1 MPLTTLGEVTILKSD
16 RARSDNHAPATHV
29 DSFPRYSH
37 LYSARSTHSIPL
49 FGLEPFVLGDH
60 SVRDQMGAERSRG
73 AACGRIF
80 HDADSREKPP
90 RMRQR
95 RSTDRIQAV
104 AITAF
109 ASKRSN
115 QRSKFLRVDLN
126 ALQIGEGTKRHE
138 QMPGF
143 ACRHHA
149 GCESGHTQHVSLD
162 RKGA

>member
-1 MPLTTLGEVTILKSD
+1 MPDPTTTHPPPTSIRSPDTRTSILPGRLIPSPCSVLNHSSSGTI
-16 RARSDNHAPATHV
+16 PYATKW
-29 DSFPRYSH
+29 
-37 LYSARSTHSIPL
+37 A
-49 FGLEPFVLGDH
+49 
-60 SVRDQMGAERSRG
+60 RSRG

-138 QMPGF
+138 QMRGF

-149 GCESGHTQHVSLD
+149 GCESGHTQHVGLD
-162 RKGA
+162 RNGASQRCTLR